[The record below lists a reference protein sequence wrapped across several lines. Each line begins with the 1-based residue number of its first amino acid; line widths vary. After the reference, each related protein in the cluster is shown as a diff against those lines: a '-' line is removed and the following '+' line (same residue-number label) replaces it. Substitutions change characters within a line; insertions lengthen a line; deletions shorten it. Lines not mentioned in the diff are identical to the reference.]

1 MILII
6 DNTQRKFRTD
16 IRNMFLLKN
25 IPCHIT
31 ETGQCDEYMP
41 VPLTIV
47 TEQYLLDEV
56 SYIAGVHHSNS
67 PIYVYENLRGLY
79 DFAVRAFSEQYGDI
93 FGTTK
98 ISRVLTRSGEIL
110 FCGKP
115 LYLTDS
121 EQRILNML
129 KYAPTDPDTKEKPYY
144 SREQIAAFC
153 MTDGRSAAGAV
164 AVHIC
169 NMNNK
174 ANRAT
179 GFDIVECKR
188 YLGYRLHVF

>member
-6 DNTQRKFRTD
+6 DNTQRKFRTE
-16 IRNMFLLKN
+16 IRNMFLLQN
-25 IPCHIT
+25 IPCYVT
-31 ETGQCDEYMP
+31 ETSQCDEYLP
-41 VPLTIV
+41 APFTVV
-47 TEQYLLDEV
+47 TERYLLDEV
-56 SYIAGVHHSNS
+56 SYIASMRHDQN
-67 PIYVYENLRGLY
+67 PIYVHEGIRDLY
-79 DFAVRAFSEQYGDI
+79 DYVIRAFSEQHGDI
-93 FGTTK
+93 FGTIK
-98 ISRVLTRSGEIL
+98 ISRVLTRNGEVL

-115 LYLTDS
+115 LYLTKS

-129 KYAPTDPDTKEKPYY
+129 KYAPDDPITKEKIYY
-144 SREQIAAFC
+144 SKEQLAAFC

-174 ANRAT
+174 ANKIA